1 MKGASDRTC
10 PLHWVEVVFEA
21 DMDFLERVDGRP
33 RVGKVVKS
41 NSHCDYV
48 IQVDDHQ
55 DVIHPPNPEDY
66 GFGQFVA
73 LEDGDRHWA
82 VGLVYNSQLVN
93 PLFLNNGPRLSSE
106 PDPMFTPDLI
116 SETRTLLG
124 VVLVGTLAV
133 AEHPTYGCHGIPKEV
148 VPVNTDVYTLAPD
161 IVHAFHRNADGKP
174 QLCYYSHLLKSGGLF
189 AAQLTQQV
197 LTELINSN
205 RFTGVDQRALMV
217 LCKELSWKSTMGVMR

>member
-1 MKGASDRTC
+1 
-10 PLHWVEVVFEA
+10 
-21 DMDFLERVDGRP
+21 MDFLERSQHHR
-33 RVGKVVKS
+33 RLGKVVKS

-48 IQVDDHQ
+48 VQVDDGH
-55 DVIHPPNPEDY
+55 DVTQPPAPEDY

-106 PDPMFTPDLI
+106 PDPLFTPDLI

-124 VVLVGTLAV
+124 VVLVGTLEKTETGA
-133 AEHPTYGCHGIPKEV
+133 PYGHHGIPRVV
-148 VPVNTDVYTLAPD
+148 VPVNTA
-161 IVHAFHRNADGKP
+161 VHRLSPETVHHFHFTATGQP
-174 QLCYYSHLLKSGGLF
+174 QFCYYSHLLRSGGLF

-197 LTELINSN
+197 LTELIDS
-205 RFTGVDQRALMV
+205 RLFEEADQRALTV
-217 LCKELSWKSTMGVMR
+217 LCKELSWKNTMGAMR

>member
-1 MKGASDRTC
+1 
-10 PLHWVEVVFEA
+10 
-21 DMDFLERVDGRP
+21 MDFLERSQQHR
-33 RVGKVVKS
+33 RLGKVVKS

-48 IQVDDHQ
+48 VQVDDSH
-55 DVIHPPNPEDY
+55 DVTQPPAPEDY

-106 PDPMFTPDLI
+106 PDPLFTPDLI

-124 VVLVGTLAV
+124 VVLVGTLEETAGGT
-133 AEHPTYGCHGIPKEV
+133 PYGNHGIPKVV
-148 VPVNTDVYTLAPD
+148 VPVNTA
-161 IVHAFHRNADGKP
+161 VHRLTPETVHHFHCSATEQP
-174 QLCYYSHLLKSGGLF
+174 QFCYYSHLLRSGGLF

-197 LTELINSN
+197 LTELIDSD
-205 RFTGVDQRALMV
+205 RFKEADQRALSV
-217 LCKELSWKSTMGVMR
+217 LCKELSWKNTMGAMR